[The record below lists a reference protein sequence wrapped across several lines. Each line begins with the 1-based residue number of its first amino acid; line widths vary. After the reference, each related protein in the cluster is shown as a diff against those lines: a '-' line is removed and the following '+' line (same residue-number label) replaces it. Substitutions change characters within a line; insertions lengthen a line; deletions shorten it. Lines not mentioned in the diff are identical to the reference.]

1 MSSSRRVR
9 CNALHHC
16 IIMISQLCVCV
27 IIQSSTGSRFVADS
41 LLECMEEEKM
51 LAFSSLLQLE
61 QVIILERGGL

>member
-1 MSSSRRVR
+1 
-9 CNALHHC
+9 
-16 IIMISQLCVCV
+16 MISQLCVCV